1 MLYLKIIM
9 GSNFFQDAITLTVF
23 GMGFVFVFLA
33 LLVFV
38 TNLMSLLVAKIQH
51 TINDASLLDSNPI
64 TEVDEKTRA
73 IIEAAIKM
81 HTKR

>member
-1 MLYLKIIM
+1 M
-9 GSNFFQDAITLTVF
+9 GSNFFQDAITLTIF

-33 LLVFV
+33 LLVVV

-51 TINDASLLDSNPI
+51 TISDASLLDSNPI

-81 HTKR
+81 HKKR